1 MFTVTEARERILSHF
16 KATLTETV
24 PLSDAV
30 GRILGADIH
39 VDGDYPPFDNSAVD
53 GFALRAEDSFA
64 GDGERS
70 SNTRD
75 GERSGNTG
83 DRKRSSNTTGGE
95 KRKLKDIDT
104 KGNAAGDGGLN
115 VQLNVVVDIP
125 AGYAPTVSLQAGQAA
140 RIMTGAQLPHGANCV
155 IPVEET
161 DFNNRNAG
169 IAAPNTITFSKQ
181 MKVGENVR
189 RRGMDIRSGDVVMK
203 QGRTLKPQDLGLLAA
218 LGFAHVTVHR
228 KARVALLSSGDE
240 LLEVD
245 APLEP
250 GKIRDSNSYALAAA
264 IVGAGAEVIRL
275 GVAKDTRESVTG
287 LLDKAAKENA
297 DLILSSA
304 GVSVG
309 AFDFVKEVIEA
320 NGKMD
325 FWRVNMRP
333 GKPLAFGL
341 YRGIP
346 FIGLPGNPVSAFVGF
361 EVFVHPTLER
371 LNGKMDGGR
380 LQVRVRAA
388 EEIESD
394 GRESY
399 LRARIHVENG
409 IRSAFLTGH
418 QGSGNLLSLVQA
430 DALLIIPAGVKCVPA
445 GSEVDAILL

>member
-1 MFTVTEARERILSHF
+1 MLTVTEARERILSHF
-16 KATLTETV
+16 KATTTETV
-24 PLSDAV
+24 PLIEAV
-30 GRILGADIH
+30 NRTLAIDILA
-39 VDGDYPPFDNSAVD
+39 DGDYPPFDNSAVD
-53 GFALRAEDSFA
+53 GFALRAEDTSA
-64 GDGERS
+64 S
-70 SNTRD
+70 PVT
-75 GERSGNTG
+75 
-83 DRKRSSNTTGGE
+83 
-95 KRKLKDIDT
+95 
-104 KGNAAGDGGLN
+104 
-115 VQLNVVVDIP
+115 LNVVADIP
-125 AGYAPTVSLQAGQAA
+125 AGSAPTVSLQAGQAA
-140 RIMTGAQLPHGANCV
+140 RIMTGAHLPNGADSV
-155 IPVEET
+155 IPVEDT
-161 DFNNRNAG
+161 DFNTRHAG
-169 IAAPNTITFSKQ
+169 TVAPKTITFSKHINA
-181 MKVGENVR
+181 GENVR
-189 RRGMDIRSGDVVMK
+189 PRGMDMRSGDPVLK
-203 QGRTLKPQDLGLLAA
+203 QGRMLKPQDLGLLAT
-218 LGFAHVTVHR
+218 LGYANVTVHK

-264 IVGAGAEVIRL
+264 IVNAGAEVIRL

-287 LLDKAAKENA
+287 LLDKAASEKA

-309 AFDFVKEVIEA
+309 AFDFIKEVIDA
-320 NGKMD
+320 NGSMD

-333 GKPLAFGL
+333 GKPLAFGE

-361 EVFVHPTLER
+361 EVFVRPTLER
-371 LNGKMDGGR
+371 LNGNMDGDR
-380 LQVRVRAA
+380 QTVRVRCE

-399 LRARIHVENG
+399 LRAKIQVQNG
-409 IRSAFLTGH
+409 IRIAILTGH